1 MWLDPSFIRCR
12 RGARNGTSGP
22 WNGQRACAA
31 KRCGRLQV
39 DEVHS
44 PRLPRRYR
52 QGASPKWLLLRCQAG
67 ASLTSHA
74 STGGGEGA
82 LAMTSSV
89 VKVSEDGQSTWACQA
104 SEAQSMIRS
113 VHPSGN
119 RAALRHTR
127 RYWPLPSGSNAGSK
141 SLPGTL
147 VWGGFIRPPCPLLVP
162 PRSLS
167 DIRLKQTTFSS
178 PLATTACMGR
188 VHG

>member
-1 MWLDPSFIRCR
+1 MGGRTPITPSHRHVAGTPWPPKLAQMWLDPSFIRCR

-31 KRCGRLQV
+31 KRRGRLQV

-82 LAMTSSV
+82 LARTSSV
-89 VKVSEDGQSTWACQA
+89 GKVSEDGQSTWACQA

-127 RYWPLPSGSNAGSK
+127 RHWPLPSGSNAEYQVASWNIG
-141 SLPGTL
+141 L
-147 VWGGFIRPPCPLLVP
+147 
-162 PRSLS
+162 
-167 DIRLKQTTFSS
+167 
-178 PLATTACMGR
+178 GR
-188 VHG
+188 FY

>member
-1 MWLDPSFIRCR
+1 MRTAARAPFPTSPSVAPRAPPSIDVEEDAAPIGRDRVGISVPGPDPEPRCQSLSHRHVAGTPWPPKLAQMWLDPSFIRCR

-31 KRCGRLQV
+31 KRRGRLQV

-104 SEAQSMIRS
+104 LEA
-113 VHPSGN
+113 
-119 RAALRHTR
+119 
-127 RYWPLPSGSNAGSK
+127 
-141 SLPGTL
+141 
-147 VWGGFIRPPCPLLVP
+147 
-162 PRSLS
+162 
-167 DIRLKQTTFSS
+167 
-178 PLATTACMGR
+178 
-188 VHG
+188 